1 MRIISAPYHAAARAI
16 RLLPLAIALAG
27 AAAVSTH
34 AAELSPPPQARVQAP
49 GFYRMML
56 GAFEVTALSDGTVAV
71 PLDQL
76 LHNPPADTARRLA
89 QAHLGTKTETSI
101 NAFLIHTGSHLAL
114 VDTGAGD
121 LFGQAGGQLLD
132 SIRAAGYRP
141 EDIDTVLLTHI
152 HADHSG
158 GLTRQGKRMFPAA
171 DIRVNQR
178 DVDFW
183 LNPVNAGKVAKEERH
198 AFADSEAALRPY
210 IEAGRLKPFDDGA
223 ELLPG
228 IRAVSGAGHTPG
240 HTLYLV
246 ESEGKKLMLWGDL
259 IHAQDVQFA
268 KPGVTIRFD
277 VDAKV
282 AAKQRLARM
291 DEAAREGWLVGA
303 AHIRFPGLGYV
314 RRDGAGYAWQ
324 PVPYSLAGLKP
335 AIVSAR

>member
-1 MRIISAPYHAAARAI
+1 MRFMSTPYHAAVRAI
-16 RLLPLAIALAG
+16 RMLPLAAALAASATSIQ
-27 AAAVSTH
+27 AAQPVQ
-34 AAELSPPPQARVQAP
+34 PPAQVRTQAP

-76 LHNPPADTARRLA
+76 LRNPPEDTASRLA
-89 QAHLGTKTETSI
+89 QAHLGTRAETSI

-114 VDTGAGD
+114 VDAGAGD
-121 LFGQAGGQLLD
+121 LFGKDGGRLLD

-171 DIRVNQR
+171 DIRVDQR

-183 LNPVNAGKVAKEERH
+183 LNPANAGKVAKEERH
-198 AFADSEAALRPY
+198 AFADAEAALRPY
-210 IEAGRLKPFDDGA
+210 IEAGRLKPFDGET

-228 IRAVSGAGHTPG
+228 IRAVAGAGHTPG
-240 HTLYLV
+240 HSLYLV
-246 ESEGKKLMLWGDL
+246 ESEGKKLVLWGDL

-277 VDAKV
+277 VDA
-282 AAKQRLARM
+282 AAAARQRLARM
-291 DEAAREGWLVGA
+291 DEAARQGWLVAA
-303 AHIRFPGLGYV
+303 AHIGFPGIGHV
-314 RRDGAGYAWQ
+314 RRSGDGYLWQ
-324 PVPYSLAGLKP
+324 PVRYSLEGL
-335 AIVSAR
+335 RR